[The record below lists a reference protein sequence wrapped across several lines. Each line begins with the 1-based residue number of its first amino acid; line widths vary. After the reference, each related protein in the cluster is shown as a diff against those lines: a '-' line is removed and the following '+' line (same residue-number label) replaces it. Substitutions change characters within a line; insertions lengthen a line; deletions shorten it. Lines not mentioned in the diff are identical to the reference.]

1 VAPSPY
7 LHVGARSANK
17 QLKLEKRQR
26 IVRWENTNGTL
37 TKMRTRCFLNKKRL
51 TGKAKRR
58 LCDIDTVN
66 KQAKRGSAGSKKVF
80 VTPSC
85 IAGLTFKSKVVAN
98 FPNIPGAEPE
108 KWKRSWTAKNPRS
121 TLRGDVT
128 RCRP

>member
-1 VAPSPY
+1 
-7 LHVGARSANK
+7 
-17 QLKLEKRQR
+17 
-26 IVRWENTNGTL
+26 
-37 TKMRTRCFLNKKRL
+37 MRTRCFLNKKRL

-58 LCDIDTVN
+58 ICDIDTVN
-66 KQAKRGSAGSKKVF
+66 KQPNRGSAGSKKVF

-85 IAGLTFKSKVVAN
+85 IAGLTFKSKVVAD